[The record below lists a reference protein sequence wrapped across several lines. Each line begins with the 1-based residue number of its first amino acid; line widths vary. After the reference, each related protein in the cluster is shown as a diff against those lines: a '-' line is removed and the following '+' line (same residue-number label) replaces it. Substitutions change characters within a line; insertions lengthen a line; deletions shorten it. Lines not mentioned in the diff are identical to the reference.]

1 MDIYFNK
8 KREDL
13 LFWGC
18 MLAISAGSFWI
29 WKFINANLGIDGYLN
44 VDDLASIQFALDGN
58 NFFEK
63 LCGVMKN
70 DPTNVPLFYLFLY
83 FWMRLF
89 GFRPV
94 MIRMLPE
101 IFAALFIVVMGMIGR
116 KAFHAKVGITAAI
129 LSAVSIQLIYGSFQI
144 RAYSLLM
151 LCSGVLFLVWLY
163 REEKKYAL
171 LLMEVALL
179 LVSFSHF
186 FGVLVCGAFGS
197 WEIICCMSEKK
208 TKKFLLPYVIYVFL
222 FGPYVLLAY
231 MNAGKIWGTFWSP
244 VPDYLDFF
252 EMLES
257 LCVAENVGFIV
268 FICML
273 CINILSL
280 RNTKEKNSAYS
291 FNNTIWMCF
300 WVICS
305 VLMVGF
311 VYSRYISP
319 TRSVWVFRYFLVL
332 FPFVL
337 FIVTYGIVYL
347 WQWMKNILHL
357 NRMMCAAIPLAFA
370 CFYYYQSIEYAL
382 AHGEEINTGGSDYEA
397 ISDYLSSQED
407 INDKHTLVIFPYPEP
422 YFDGWIGFYTQGG
435 RLDTPNF
442 CCTND
447 WMNGDLDQYDSIYT
461 IEFVYDLTEQESAYI
476 KNTHQLTEANGNNL
490 AKVNKYSRK

>member
-1 MDIYFNK
+1 MGIYFNK

-18 MLAISAGSFWI
+18 MLAISTGSFWI
-29 WKFINANLGIDGYLN
+29 WKFINTNLGIDGYLN
-44 VDDLASIQFALDGN
+44 VDDLASIQFALEGN
-58 NFFEK
+58 NLFEK
-63 LCGVMKN
+63 LYGVIQN
-70 DPTNVPLFYLFLY
+70 DPTNVPLFYILLY

-89 GFRPV
+89 GFQPV
-94 MIRMLPE
+94 MIRILPE

-116 KAFHAKVGITAAI
+116 KAFHAKLGIIAAI
-129 LSAVSIQLIYGSFQI
+129 LCAVSIQLLYASFQI

-163 REEKKYAL
+163 REENKYAF
-171 LLMEVALL
+171 LLMEAALL

-197 WEIICCMSEKK
+197 WEIICCVSEKK

-231 MNAGKIWGTFWSP
+231 TNAGKIWGTFWTP

-257 LCVAENVGFIV
+257 LCAVKNVGFFV
-268 FICML
+268 LICMFY
-273 CINILSL
+273 IRIFVW
-280 RNTKEKNSAYS
+280 RNTKEKNKNCGSDH
-291 FNNTIWMCF
+291 TIWVCF
-300 WVICS
+300 WVIFS

-337 FIVTYGIVYL
+337 CILAYGIVYF

-357 NRMMCAAIPLAFA
+357 NQVMCAAIPLAFA
-370 CFYYYQSIEYAL
+370 CFYFYQNIEYAL
-382 AHGEEINTGGSDYEA
+382 VHGDEINTGGSDYAA

-407 INDKHTLVIFPYPEP
+407 INDKHTLVIFPYPKP
-422 YFDGWIGFYTQGG
+422 YFAGWIGFYTQGG
-435 RLDTPNF
+435 RLELPNIY
-442 CCTND
+442 CTSD
-447 WMNGDLDQYDSIYT
+447 WMNGDLDQYDNIYT
-461 IEFVYDLTEQESAYI
+461 IEVVYDLTEQESSYI
-476 KNTHQLTEANGNNL
+476 KNTYQLTEANGNSL